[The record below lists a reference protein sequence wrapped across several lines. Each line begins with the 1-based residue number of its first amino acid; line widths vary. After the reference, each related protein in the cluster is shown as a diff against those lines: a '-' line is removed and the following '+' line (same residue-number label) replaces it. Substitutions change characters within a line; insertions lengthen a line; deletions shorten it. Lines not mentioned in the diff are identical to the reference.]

1 MLHAQRRRRRRRLPQ
16 AGKSGYL
23 DENTTMRYLLQ
34 IVTTC
39 AVAAVAALT
48 QPVCAEK
55 EPSPPSKISWQAAKM
70 DPGLEDRIDRTVAKS
85 IEGRQM
91 CGCVVLIG
99 RRSGIVFEKAYGNR
113 AIEPQKEPMTTDT
126 LFDMASLTKP
136 VATATAVMI
145 LVERGQLRLRD
156 KVSAHFP
163 KFAANGKQDV
173 TIEQLL
179 VHSSGLLP
187 DNPVAD
193 YADGWKSAEPKI
205 CELKLLSEP
214 GEKFKYSD
222 VNYILLGK
230 IIEKVSGV
238 PENEFVRREIYEK
251 IGMKDTGYLP
261 ADGLKQRAET
271 TEKRDGKWLKG
282 EVHDPRAAKLGGV
295 AGHAGLFS
303 TAEDMAIYATMMLNS
318 GRLGSERI
326 MSPATFAEMTRPREV
341 NGNRRGLG
349 WDKQSVYSRN
359 RGEFMS
365 DSAFGHGGF
374 TGTAMWIDPE
384 LNLYV
389 IFLGNRLHP
398 DGEGEVNELA
408 GLIGTMA
415 CAATRRAPR
424 HHTEITKPRA
434 AEAASP
440 SLREEIQK
448 QVEPSPASSL
458 KGRGTAGTPVKLGI
472 DVLVAD
478 GFKLLKGKR
487 VGLITNQTGVDSRHV
502 TTIER
507 LHEAKNVKLVAL
519 FSPEHGIRGALDQS
533 KIADTVDEQTG
544 VPVYSLYGESRKPS
558 EEQLA
563 KVDVL
568 VFDIQDI
575 GTRFYTYPSTM
586 CLAMEAAAKAGK
598 KFVVLD
604 RPNPIDGVTVE
615 GPLLDEGR
623 ESFVGLQRLPIRHGL
638 TLGEMATMF
647 AKARKIE
654 SSLTVVKMQ
663 GWRREM
669 YLFDT
674 GLFWLNP
681 SPNMRSLEAALL
693 YPGIGML
700 EFTNLSVGRGTETP
714 FEVLGAPWI
723 DETKLAQMLN
733 AANLSG
739 VRVVPLRFTPTTSKF
754 AKQECHGVHFAITN
768 WNEFRSFDLGLA
780 VAHSL
785 LKLHGDQWEQAAWK
799 KLLGN
804 EDLYHRAVAGE
815 DVSAI
820 LKSFESDLKDFQARK
835 KAVELYP

>member
-1 MLHAQRRRRRRRLPQ
+1 
-16 AGKSGYL
+16 
-23 DENTTMRYLLQ
+23 MRYHFQMLA
-34 IVTTC
+34 IC
-39 AVAAVAALT
+39 AVATLVAL
-48 QPVCAEK
+48 PRPLCAEK
-55 EPSPPSKISWQAAKM
+55 VRFGLAKISWEAAKM
-70 DPGLEDRIDRTVAKS
+70 DPALDDRVDRAVKKS
-85 IEGRQM
+85 IDNGQM

-99 RRSGIVFEKAYGNR
+99 RRGGIVFEKAYGNR

-145 LVERGQLRLRD
+145 LVERGQIRLRD
-156 KVSAHFP
+156 KVANYFP
-163 KFAANGKQDV
+163 EFAKNGKQDV
-173 TIEQLL
+173 TVEQLL

-222 VNYILLGK
+222 VNFILLGK
-230 IIEKVSGV
+230 IVEKVAGM
-238 PENEFVRREIYEK
+238 PENEFVRREIYDK
-251 IGMKDTGYLP
+251 LGMKDTGYLP
-261 ADGLKQRAET
+261 SDELKQRAET

-303 TAEDMAIYATMMLNS
+303 TAEDMAIYATAMLNR
-318 GRLGSERI
+318 GRFGSARI

-365 DSAFGHGGF
+365 DAAFGHGGF

-384 LNLYV
+384 LDLYV

-408 GLIGTMA
+408 GRIATMA
-415 CAATRRAPR
+415 CAATGRAPR
-424 HHTEITKPRA
+424 HHTEVARAPA

-440 SLREEIQK
+440 SERAGVQRRSQLS
-448 QVEPSPASSL
+448 PSPFLKERGNSESS
-458 KGRGTAGTPVKLGI
+458 VKLGI
-472 DVLVAD
+472 DVLID
-478 GFKLLKGKR
+478 EGFKLLEGKR
-487 VGLITNQTGVDSRHV
+487 VGLITNQTGVDSLRV

-507 LHEAKNVKLVAL
+507 LHQAKNVKLVAL
-519 FSPEHGIRGALDQS
+519 FSPEHGIRGALDQP
-533 KIADTVDEQTG
+533 KIKDSVDEQTG

-558 EEQLA
+558 DEQLA
-563 KVDVL
+563 KVDLL

-598 KFVVLD
+598 KFIVLD

-647 AKARKIE
+647 AKARGIE
-654 SSLTVVKMQ
+654 DTLTVVKMR
-663 GWRREM
+663 GWRRDM
-669 YLFDT
+669 NLFDT

-700 EFTNLSVGRGTETP
+700 EATNVSVGRGTESP

-723 DETKLAQMLN
+723 DEEKLAADLN
-733 AANLSG
+733 AASLPG
-739 VRVVPLRFTPTTSKF
+739 VRVVPLRFTPTATKF
-754 AKQECHGVHFAITN
+754 AKEECRGVHFVITN

-780 VAHSL
+780 IAHSL
-785 LKLHGDQWEQAAWK
+785 VKLHGDKWEHVRWK

-804 EDLYHRAVAGE
+804 EDVYRRTVAGE

-820 LKSFESDLKDFQARK
+820 LKSIDSELKDFQARK
-835 KAVELYP
+835 KAVELYR